1 MTLSIFRTTLS
12 LSLPAGCPSDIPA
25 STILLTVVCTE
36 ESFLTF
42 SISLTVSLCTALSIF
57 CCPPLFTFGIFSSM
71 TRLAAA
77 FSSCSADFI
86 SVLYPVF
93 SAFLPTD
100 ILFIL
105 FSGFLSFS
113 PSSNISFRICCI
125 TCPSASTFA
134 TSSLPLSVDSM
145 VSYTKLYTY
154 SLSENLNSIFVG
166 CTLTSIISGLIVKWR
181 TVNG

>member
-42 SISLTVSLCTALSIF
+42 SISITVSLCTALSIF
-57 CCPPLFTFGIFSSM
+57 CCPSLFTFGI
-71 TRLAAA
+71 
-77 FSSCSADFI
+77 
-86 SVLYPVF
+86 
-93 SAFLPTD
+93 
-100 ILFIL
+100 

-166 CTLTSIISGLIVKWR
+166 CTFTSIILGLIVKWR